1 MVLDAKDEDILKMF
15 VIALHIAN
23 FLLIIVELFNST
35 EFFSFTINSFMFFS
49 STSIGVYSL
58 EPRTKIAKQKR
69 VKTLKTSFWS
79 AVGCVFFMILS
90 MIEIDYITIILLL
103 LLKLYT
109 VITGFYCTSLLIKI
123 DSEVSNNEKK
133 YSKNLKE
140 IMKDSI
146 IKKTPNEIK
155 AEHNKKS
162 ESFITKIVRKGNRK

>member
-1 MVLDAKDEDILKMF
+1 MDKKDEDILKMF

-58 EPRTKIAKQKR
+58 EPKTKDAKKQR
-69 VKTLKTSFWS
+69 VKTLKVAFWS
-79 AVGCVFFMILS
+79 AVLVVFFMILS
-90 MIEIDYITIILLL
+90 LIEIDYITVVLLL
-103 LLKLYT
+103 LLKIYT
-109 VITGFYCTSLLIKI
+109 VVIGCYCTSLLIKI

-133 YSKNLKE
+133 YSKNLKDAV
-140 IMKDSI
+140 KDSI
-146 IKKTPNEIK
+146 IKKTPNQLK

-162 ESFITKIVRKGNRK
+162 EIFITNKIRKGNRK